1 MEVDLCGDCP
11 LIECTPRQRVRTTSG
26 TSINDSE
33 LDIAN
38 EVGNMGQDIPDP
50 NACFNQKV
58 REQNR
63 RKQWQLNYQEAAI
76 YLQEGQNNDKF
87 YTHPQSHEA
96 LPAYQVAHNHWFY
109 MLDMFA
115 ALVVMLLAASERPA
129 VAYFELPVGI
139 HGSLEMLCLLIL
151 SLDLGIRFKW
161 LRLWGFIKH
170 RRTLFKAILILLMLV
185 ESIVVLVRQTNH
197 FRVTRALR
205 PLFLLHTHYCQ
216 GVRRI
221 TRQIMQSMPPILDMI
236 ILLLF
241 FMLIFSILGFYLF
254 SGIKTDTNF
263 KTIQSSF
270 ISLFVL
276 LTTANYP
283 DVMMAAYN
291 ESRFSCVFFII
302 YLSLELYF
310 LMNLLLAVVYDTF
323 SNLEKSKI
331 RSLFFHKREGCMH
344 AFRLLVT
351 QANHSGLSVK
361 HFIGMM
367 GYFLPKKSKRDYY
380 LMFKALN
387 TSKTGM
393 IQMEEFFNI
402 YEVSRLRWKLKSDV
416 SLWSSNFRHPC
427 NIIFKSLNWLA
438 NWKYLDYFIY
448 FVIAGNFLWI
458 LIETARISSDG
469 TNVESYNFTTS
480 WISISFICIYSIEAV
495 IKILGRGPYDYFTRG
510 WDLFDF
516 LVTLVSVVG
525 VFGEIFENSF
535 YYVMIL
541 RPFRLLRLFKLKK
554 RYRDVLGTLFVL
566 FSKLMSLAICIIIV
580 YYFYAIIGMEFFLDT
595 DLKDCCQNTSV
606 ESAYAYKN
614 GTAATGYYYMNNFDN
629 IFVSG
634 VTLFELTVVNNW
646 FIIMEG
652 YANAVSQWTRIYFM
666 SFYIVMMVVMNI
678 VVAFVLE
685 SFIFRINYR
694 RQMQLD
700 DIDDHGVYKEEI
712 TLTESEMH
720 MVTSLAAPL
729 TGEYIRSQGEPGPYV
744 FRGEGHRTREDFS
757 LRMYHEEVEA
767 WSKEFMANRHE
778 VVNAMQ
784 ALRNRER
791 PNTEQRADNA
801 DLNDVLCV
809 DVFTRDPVRCVD
821 VFTRDPVRCVDVF
834 TRDPV
839 RCVDVF
845 TRDPVRCVDVF
856 TRDPVRCV
864 DVFTRDPVRC
874 VDVFTRDPVRCVDV
888 FTRDP
893 VRCVDVFTRDP
904 VRCVDVFTRDPVRC
918 VDVFTR
924 DPVRCVDV
932 FTRDPVRCVDVFT
945 RDPVRCVDV
954 FTRDPVRCVDV
965 FTRDPVRCVDVFTRD
980 PVRCV
985 DVFTRDPVRCVDVF
999 TREISY

>member
-1 MEVDLCGDCP
+1 MLTSNDEC
-11 LIECTPRQRVRTTSG
+11 IEMATVVLD
-26 TSINDSE
+26 DSE

-595 DLKDCCQNTSV
+595 DLKDCCH
-606 ESAYAYKN
+606 
-614 GTAATGYYYMNNFDN
+614 
-629 IFVSG
+629 
-634 VTLFELTVVNNW
+634 LLL
-646 FIIMEG
+646 
-652 YANAVSQWTRIYFM
+652 
-666 SFYIVMMVVMNI
+666 MVVMNI

-694 RQMQLD
+694 RQMHLD

-729 TGEYIRSQGEPGPYV
+729 TGEYIRSQGEPV
-744 FRGEGHRTREDFS
+744 NIFS
-757 LRMYHEEVEA
+757 SSLVILHYKFLQSLYQILPLDNVYR
-767 WSKEFMANRHE
+767 SKEFMANRHE

-801 DLNDVLCV
+801 DLNDVLFPR
-809 DVFTRDPVRCVD
+809 DVFPSTEILSD
-821 VFTRDPVRCVDVF
+821 V
-834 TRDPV
+834 
-839 RCVDVF
+839 
-845 TRDPVRCVDVF
+845 
-856 TRDPVRCV
+856 
-864 DVFTRDPVRC
+864 
-874 VDVFTRDPVRCVDV
+874 
-888 FTRDP
+888 
-893 VRCVDVFTRDP
+893 
-904 VRCVDVFTRDPVRC
+904 
-918 VDVFTR
+918 
-924 DPVRCVDV
+924 
-932 FTRDPVRCVDVFT
+932 
-945 RDPVRCVDV
+945 
-954 FTRDPVRCVDV
+954 
-965 FTRDPVRCVDVFTRD
+965 
-980 PVRCV
+980 
-985 DVFTRDPVRCVDVF
+985 
-999 TREISY
+999 